1 EHSRGGADGNA
12 EPAACGD
19 CSGYGARLLDAE
31 AFQAA
36 FVGSARNQCL
46 SAPGVLHQSRKPA
59 ARSWLATAARG
70 RRSFGT
76 RSETVADCAA
86 SRSGK
91 RNSNRCRPR
100 LRPASR
106 LCWERGV
113 AGRAEPG
120 LSRFLFGGWS
130 RRARNRERRSEEH
143 TSELQ
148 SRGHLVCRLLL
159 ETKKE

>member
-1 EHSRGGADGNA
+1 ILPLLFSA
-12 EPAACGD
+12 
-19 CSGYGARLLDAE
+19 SGLPEIYALSLHDA
-31 AFQAA
+31 
-36 FVGSARNQCL
+36 L
-46 SAPGVLHQSRKPA
+46 PIL
-59 ARSWLATAARG
+59 
-70 RRSFGT
+70 
-76 RSETVADCAA
+76 ADCAA